1 MKSQEFYLAACAN
14 TPQGGIYRYVMDQ
27 GRPRQL
33 GFNQLNSANYLA
45 YSPDRKFLYSTCAI
59 GDNGGVAAFKIN
71 DDNSLTFLNSMDA
84 KGLSSCF
91 LCTDP
96 SGKFLFTANYRSGSV
111 TEFALENGA
120 IKALTQV
127 IQHEGHGPNEKRQE
141 GPHTHFTQM
150 APDGKYL
157 CVVDLG
163 IDAVKCY
170 PVDPTRGIVASG
182 VKTFSDVPA
191 GSGPRH
197 LIFDRSGKIAYLANE
212 LGNTVVSMRYAD
224 GVFTA
229 IQLKPTLPATFTD
242 ATKVAAIRLSQ
253 DEKFLFVSNRGYD
266 SIAVYALDGQGGMTM
281 TDLVLT
287 GGSSPRDINFLPGWS
302 KFAATNEFSDSI
314 FFYNYDAKSG
324 KLTPDGN
331 VITTLPRPLC
341 IHW

>member
-1 MKSQEFYLAACAN
+1 MKTQEFYIAASAN
-14 TPQGGIYRYVMDQ
+14 SPQGGIYRYVMDQ

-45 YSPDRKFLYSTCAI
+45 FSPDRKFLFSTCAVE
-59 GDNGGVAAFKIN
+59 DGGGAAAYTIN
-71 DDNSLTFLNSMDA
+71 TDNSLTFINSLGG
-84 KGLSSCF
+84 KGLNGCY

-96 SGKFLFTANYRSGSV
+96 GGNFLFTANYSGGSIS
-111 TEFALENGA
+111 EYALENGA
-120 IKALTQV
+120 LKALTQV
-127 IQHEGHGPNEKRQE
+127 IQHEGRGPNEKRQE
-141 GPHTHFTQM
+141 GPHPHYAQM
-150 APDGKYL
+150 TPDGKYL
-157 CVVDLG
+157 CIVDLG

-170 PVDPTRGIVASG
+170 PVDPKRGLVASG
-182 VKTFSDVPA
+182 VKTFTDVPP

-212 LGNTVVSMRYAD
+212 LGNTVVSMRYHD

-281 TDLVLT
+281 SDLVLS
-287 GGSSPRDINFLPGWS
+287 GGSSPRDINFLPGWA
-302 KFAATNEFSDSI
+302 KFAATNEFSDTI
-314 FFYNYDAKSG
+314 FLFDYDAKSG

-331 VITTLPRPLC
+331 VISTLPRPLC